1 MSTDRPYKLGVALSG
16 GGARG
21 FAHAGA
27 LQALEEVGLRPDV
40 IAGVSAG
47 SVISAFY
54 AAGVVPSLMPTIFSN
69 VKFKTCCEL
78 SVNKGGLFKIDKFET
93 FVDKALRGHKLIE
106 DLPIPTYICATD
118 IDHGVPVAFD
128 SGPIAKCV
136 AASCSIPI
144 LFNPIVID
152 GVSYVDGG
160 VLRNLPA
167 WAIRDKCEQLIG
179 INCSPLVND
188 SKRMNSIVDIAH
200 RTYRLMAKTNALT
213 DMAMC
218 DLVVETKDIAHYKVF
233 NMKEIERVYQ
243 SGYQCAMDSLK
254 RNKWI

>member
-1 MSTDRPYKLGVALSG
+1 MTDRPYKLGVALSG

-27 LQALEEVGLRPDV
+27 LQALEEVGLRPDI

-54 AAGVVPSLMPTIFSN
+54 AAGIAPSRMPAIFAN

-78 SVNKGGLFKIDKFET
+78 TAAKGGLLKIDRFET
-93 FVDKALRGHKLIE
+93 FIDKSLGGHKVIE
-106 DLPIPTYICATD
+106 DLNIPTYICATD
-118 IDHGVPVAFD
+118 IDRGVPVAFD

-144 LFNPIVID
+144 LFSPIVID
-152 GVSYVDGG
+152 GVTYVDGG

-167 WAIRDKCEQLIG
+167 WAIRDKCERLIG
-179 INCSPLVND
+179 INCSPLVHDRKGN
-188 SKRMNSIVDIAH
+188 NSIIDIAQ
-200 RTYRLMAKTNALT
+200 RTYQLMAKTNVLNDIAL
-213 DMAMC
+213 C
-218 DLVVETKDIAHYKVF
+218 DLVMETKDIAHYGVF
-233 NMKEIERVYQ
+233 NLKEIERVYQ
-243 SGYQCAMDSLK
+243 SGYQCAMDSLRK
-254 RNKWI
+254 NGWI